1 MMKKIFKYPVI
12 VVFGLLL
19 YAISIRD
26 LFSPVRKT
34 SELENR
40 ELRQMPSFSLH
51 ELIENNYTPKIEE
64 FTEDQFIARD
74 SWISLKSI
82 GESLLG
88 KKENNG
94 VVYGK
99 DGYLFTKFL
108 KTDYTQYEKNLE
120 AITRFK
126 EKHPETDIRVMLVP
140 TAPGVMKD
148 KVIEGSPVVD
158 TEYILDYARDNLPE
172 ELPIDV
178 YSSLSEK
185 SREYIYYRTDHH
197 WTTKGAYIGYIEY
210 LGAIGIEPAELD
222 SFSFFEVQGF
232 LGTHYSKSKNYNVRP
247 DTLSYIDCDATMDLN
262 GNTVSIYDTDRLDT
276 RDKYAMF
283 LWGNNA
289 FLSISGKG
297 EDTLLIIK
305 DSYANCMIPYMTGDF
320 KRIDVIDLRYYTA
333 GVDTLIREEG
343 YDHVLFLYNC
353 ESILTDNN
361 IPKINI
367 FT

>member
-1 MMKKIFKYPVI
+1 MKKIFKYPVI

-74 SWISLKSI
+74 SWISLKSMS
-82 GESLLG
+82 ESLLG
-88 KKENNG
+88 KRENNG

-99 DGYLFTKFL
+99 DGYLFTKML
-108 KTDYTQYEKNLE
+108 STEMTQYEKNIDAL
-120 AITRFK
+120 AKFMD
-126 EKHPETDIRVMLVP
+126 KHPETDVRLLLVP
-140 TAPGVMKD
+140 TAPGVLTD
-148 KVIEGSPVVD
+148 KVTEGSPVID
-158 TEYILDYARDNLPE
+158 TVSILEYARKSIPDGKLVE
-172 ELPIDV
+172 VID
-178 YSSLSEK
+178 SLK
-185 SREYIYYRTDHH
+185 ARIGEYIYYRTDHH
-197 WTTKGAYIGYIEY
+197 WTTQGAYTGYSNY
-210 LGAIGIEPAELD
+210 MHAIGRTPCPAD
-222 SFSFFEVQGF
+222 SFKYFEVHEF
-232 LGTHYSKSKNYNVRP
+232 LGTHYSKSKNHDVVP
-247 DTLSYIDCDATMDLN
+247 DVLSYIECDATMNLK
-262 GNTVSIYDTDRLDT
+262 GNEVPIYDLSKLDT

-283 LWGNNA
+283 LYGNNDY
-289 FLSISGKG
+289 LSIKGNGEGK
-297 EDTLLIIK
+297 LLILK
-305 DSYANCMIPYMTGDF
+305 DSYANCLIPYLAGDF
-320 KRIDVIDLRYYTA
+320 ERIDVIDLRYYTA

-343 YDHVLFLYNC
+343 YDNVLFLYNC

-367 FT
+367 FA